1 MDALLP
7 RVSHGATHVTPI
19 LGGDSLDMI
28 SYDNKTTQRIYL
40 QAEVKPLRG
49 AEVDQVK
56 SQTLR
61 IQERS

>member
-28 SYDNKTTQRIYL
+28 SYDNETTQRIYL
-40 QAEVKPLRG
+40 QYEVKPRSSRALDFLLAEHKLLRC
-49 AEVDQVK
+49 
-56 SQTLR
+56 
-61 IQERS
+61 